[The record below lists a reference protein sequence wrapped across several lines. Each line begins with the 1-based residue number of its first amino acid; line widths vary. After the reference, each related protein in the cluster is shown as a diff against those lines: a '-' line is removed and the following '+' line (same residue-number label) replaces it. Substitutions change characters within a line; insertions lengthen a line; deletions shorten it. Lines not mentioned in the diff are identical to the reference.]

1 MTVDEASRL
10 ASFGLVVLIWMVQLI
25 IYPGFEA
32 IAPDRFVAWHAG
44 YTRAITWI
52 VGPLMLG
59 QAGLLGWLLYD
70 RPRPALILA
79 AVAVVVAWAATITLA
94 IPGHEALQAKGR
106 DVAVIRRLVTTNWV
120 RTAAWTAAFLLL
132 LRRA

>member
-1 MTVDEASRL
+1 MTVDEACRL

-32 IAPDRFVAWHAG
+32 VDPDRFTAWHAG

-59 QAGLLGWLLYD
+59 QAGLLAWLLYD
-70 RPRPALILA
+70 RRDPTSILA
-79 AVAVVVAWAATITLA
+79 AAAVAVAWAATIALA
-94 IPGHEALQAKGR
+94 IPCHDALQARGR
-106 DVAVIRRLVTTNWV
+106 DAAVIRRLVATNWV
-120 RTAAWTAAFLLL
+120 RTVAWTAAFLLL
-132 LRRA
+132 LGA